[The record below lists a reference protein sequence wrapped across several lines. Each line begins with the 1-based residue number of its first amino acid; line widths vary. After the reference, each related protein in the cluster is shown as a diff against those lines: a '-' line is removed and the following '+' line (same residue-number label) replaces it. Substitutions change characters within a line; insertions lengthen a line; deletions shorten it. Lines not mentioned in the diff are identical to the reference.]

1 MRKNHTI
8 KDLLS
13 STDLTHLIFFS
24 PYLFI
29 YFNLSICVHLDTST
43 T

>member
-1 MRKNHTI
+1 MI

-13 STDLTHLIFFS
+13 STNLTHLIFFS

-29 YFNLSICVHLDTST
+29 SICVHLDTST